1 MSLRAII
8 VYCLLALAASWG
20 IQYGGLAVLGAFDGP
35 EAAPWLL
42 ASMWSPTIV
51 ALGFLAFHRP
61 ARRGL
66 LWKPTLPGLPLALV
80 AIGVPMLTAFG
91 LVAVFEA
98 LGWGDAGW
106 FDFAANGVTITGG
119 PWKLGGGSQN
129 WLLFVA
135 NAAATGVWLALLN
148 LDAAVGEEFAW
159 RGFLQGHVIGRLGQ
173 NAGLTCLGLFWSFWH
188 LPALLSGYNYPEHP
202 VLGALVLFPVT
213 LVAMAFFYG
222 WLTLRA
228 RSFWPAAL
236 AHGAANS
243 IQIGVISNLKL
254 TVPSLY
260 LDLAGLV
267 VSMLVGLLA
276 WWALSRRQVRAEER
290 QAAPA

>member
-80 AIGVPMLTAFG
+80 AIGVPTLTAFG

-98 LGWGDAGW
+98 LGWGDASW

-119 PWKLGGGSQN
+119 PWKLGDGSQN
-129 WLLFVA
+129 WPLFVA
-135 NAAATGVWLALLN
+135 NVAATGVWFALLN

-159 RGFLQGHVIGRLGQ
+159 RGFLQGHMIGRLGQ

-202 VLGALVLFPVT
+202 VLGALVLFPAT

-243 IQIGVISNLKL
+243 IQIGVISNLTL

-276 WWALSRRQVRAEER
+276 WWALSRRQVPAAEAR
-290 QAAPA
+290 

>member
-1 MSLRAII
+1 VSLRAII

-42 ASMWSPTIV
+42 ASMWSPTII

-80 AIGVPMLTAFG
+80 AIGVPTLTAFG

-106 FDFAANGVTITGG
+106 FDFAASGVTITGG

-135 NAAATGVWLALLN
+135 NVAATGVWFALLN

-159 RGFLQGHVIGRLGQ
+159 RGFLQGHMIGRLGQ

-276 WWALSRRQVRAEER
+276 WWALSRRQVPAEER
-290 QAAPA
+290 QTAPA